1 MGKTKK
7 IIKAV
12 GISTAIILSNA
23 KLTAAEE
30 PSSLDSVQE
39 TQYPN
44 LNQSDSVKSKNS
56 EVLLSAK
63 ALPESIGVNKLG
75 YYPDDLAN
83 KSVVISTP
91 IKISQSNPSPRD
103 INEPAQ
109 QPIPDAQELNPN
121 SNPLSFPTQS
131 EEVKVDIQQPIT
143 LEQAIELA
151 LQNNRNVQISR
162 LNVQRAE
169 EAVKQAKAALLPTI
183 ALDSN
188 LSYSD
193 SAFADSITE
202 QSIDQRFEESREA
215 ARNNPLDNR
224 SDDEIRADV
233 ESSFTNTNS
242 NSFTFGADLV
252 LSYSLYNG
260 GERGA
265 TIRRSEKQLR
275 FNKLDLE
282 RIVEQIR
289 LDTSSNYYNLQNSD
303 ARVNIEQ
310 AAVEDAQQ
318 TLKDAQLLEKAGLG
332 TRFDVLR
339 AEVELANAEQRLTTA
354 KANQD
359 TARRQLA
366 QTLSVGEKVDL
377 KTADAI
383 EEAGDW
389 NFSLEETIVQA
400 YKNRAELEQFLLQRE
415 INDEERKIAL
425 AQVRPNVTLQ
435 ARYGLNDDFEDN
447 FDVTDQYSVGANLQW
462 TLFDGGAARAAAKQ
476 EETDKEIAEAE
487 FANQRNEVRLEVE
500 QSFFGLQ
507 ANKKNIVT
515 AEKAV
520 ELAEES
526 LRLARLR
533 FQAGVGTQTDVIDAQ
548 TELTTARG
556 NLLSAIIEYN
566 QSYAQLQRA
575 VTNLPDG
582 GLSDLP

>member
-1 MGKTKK
+1 VGKTKN

-12 GISTAIILSNA
+12 GISTAIILSNT
-23 KLTAAEE
+23 KLTVAEE
-30 PSSLDSVQE
+30 LSSLDSVQK

-44 LNQSDSVKSKNS
+44 LNQSDDVQSKNS
-56 EVLLSAK
+56 ETLLSAK
-63 ALPESIGVNKLG
+63 ALPESIGVSELG
-75 YYPDDLAN
+75 YAPDDLVN

-91 IKISQSNPSPRD
+91 IEISQSNPSPRD

-121 SNPLSFPTQS
+121 SNPLSFPTQP
-131 EEVKVDIQQPIT
+131 EEVKVDLQQPIT

-162 LNVQRAE
+162 LNLQRAD
-169 EAVKQAKAALLPTI
+169 EALKQAKAALFPTL

-188 LSYSD
+188 LTYSD

-202 QSIDQRFEESREA
+202 QQIDQQVE
-215 ARNNPLDNR
+215 
-224 SDDEIRADV
+224 EIRQANPNITEQQARESA
-233 ESSFTNTNS
+233 ESSFTSTNS

-265 TIRRSEKQLR
+265 TIRRAEKQLR

-332 TRFDVLR
+332 TRFDALR

-354 KANQD
+354 KASQD

-383 EEAGDW
+383 EESGDW

-425 AQVRPNVTLQ
+425 ASVRPNVTLQ

-447 FDVTDQYSVGANLQW
+447 FDITDQYSVGANLQW

-476 EETDKEIAEAE
+476 EDTDKEIAEAE
-487 FANQRNEVRLEVE
+487 FANQRNTVRLEVE
-500 QSFFGLQ
+500 QAFFGLQ
-507 ANKKNIVT
+507 ANKKNIAT